1 MVLKDAPIAVA
12 IQNSSRVDKNWNVR
26 RANQERVPRCAPGW
40 LTRRYTDRRLPR
52 MRLLTNGTILTMS
65 AAPARADAV
74 AIDGDR
80 IVAVGSVDAVRA
92 AAPHAEELD
101 LQGGCVLPGFIDAH
115 HHFSE
120 GALLTSRLNLHWP
133 AVETVAD
140 ILERVRQE
148 ARTLAAGEWII
159 GEGYD
164 ERRIRESRPPTR
176 AELDAVAPNHP
187 VLLVQFSYHELVVN
201 TCAHRVLGVGLNRRD
216 PSGGE
221 IERGAD
227 GQPTGRMIEN
237 AGAPFYMGAVQALI
251 ERDRAGYFACLERY
265 QRRLFAAGLTRV
277 FDPAVSPLMESTLG
291 AAAAQGVLRIPVLM
305 MPSSADGM
313 FMPPRDRLDGARS
326 GAGTDP
332 LRTGPLKMFMDGG
345 VRCAIRMGFG
355 TALSAGVA
363 TLRRALRRGSLD
375 PLRSARQMPMRIDL
389 AGRCIRSGILFYS
402 ETEARD
408 LVSAAVEHGM
418 SIAVHAEGNVA
429 IDRSLRVLP
438 RSRADRAPGVGPNRI
453 EHFFLP
459 DPDAIQRA
467 ADLQLA
473 IATQPTISEWIGEQ
487 LLDTG
492 IIGRRL
498 FMPLRALFDAG
509 LTVAGS
515 SDAPV
520 VSFDPLR
527 GIRCAVE
534 RKTINGE
541 GLGDGQEISVREAL
555 EMYTIHAARSG
566 GLEHEVGSIRPGKR
580 ADLVVLSH
588 DPTQLRPSQLDQLTV
603 RRTIGGGVDVFVADR
618 DPG

>member
-1 MVLKDAPIAVA
+1 
-12 IQNSSRVDKNWNVR
+12 
-26 RANQERVPRCAPGW
+26 
-40 LTRRYTDRRLPR
+40 

-65 AAPARADAV
+65 DSPPRAEAV

-80 IVAVGSVDAVRA
+80 IVAVGSVEAVRA
-92 AAPHAEELD
+92 AAPHAEETD
-101 LQGGCVLPGFIDAH
+101 LQGGCVMPGFIDAH

-148 ARTLAAGEWII
+148 ARSLAAGEWII

-164 ERRIRESRPPTR
+164 ERRIRERRAPTL

-201 TCAHRVLGVGLNRRD
+201 TCAHRVLGVGLDRRD
-216 PSGGE
+216 PPGGE
-221 IERGAD
+221 IERGPD
-227 GQPTGRMIEN
+227 GQPSGRMIEN
-237 AGAPFYMGAVQALI
+237 AGAPFYMGAVQALV
-251 ERDRAGYFACLERY
+251 ERDRAGYFACLDLY
-265 QRRLFAAGLTRV
+265 QGRLFAAGLTRV
-277 FDPAVSPLMESTLG
+277 FDPAVSPLMEGTLR
-291 AAAAQGVLRIPVLM
+291 AAAAQGSLRLPVLM

-313 FMPPRDRLDGARS
+313 FMPPRDRLDGTRTGD
-326 GAGTDP
+326 GADP
-332 LRTGPLKMFMDGG
+332 LRTGPLKLFMDGG
-345 VRCAIRMGFG
+345 VRCAVRLGFG

-363 TLRRALRRGSLD
+363 ALRRAVRRRSLD
-375 PLRSARQMPMRIDL
+375 PLRAARLIPMRLDL
-389 AGRCIRSGILFYS
+389 AGRCLRSGILFYG
-402 ETEARD
+402 EEEARD
-408 LVSAAVEHGM
+408 LVTAAVEHGM

-429 IDRSLRVLP
+429 IDRTLRVLP
-438 RSRADRAPGVGPNRI
+438 RSDANRAPGVAPNRI

-459 DPDAIQRA
+459 DPDAVKHA

-473 IATQPTISEWIGEQ
+473 IATQPAIVEWMGEQ

-492 IIGRRL
+492 LVGRQL
-498 FMPLRALFDAG
+498 FVPLRSLLEAG
-509 LTVAGS
+509 LVVAGS

-541 GLGDGQEISVREAL
+541 ALGDGQEISVQEAL

-566 GLEHEVGSIRPGKR
+566 GLEHEVGSVTAGKR
-580 ADLVVLSH
+580 ADLVVLNH
-588 DPTQLRPSQLDQLTV
+588 DPTQLRPTELDQLRV
-603 RRTIGGGVDVFVADR
+603 RRTICGGVDVFVADSEA
-618 DPG
+618 G